1 MAALTS
7 KNGAVAVDL
16 NADLGES
23 YGRWTLGDDAAMLS
37 LITSANIACG
47 FHAGDPT
54 TLRETCRQAVDAG
67 VVIGAQVSYPDLVGF
82 GRRFLDM
89 TPADLTAAVIYQIG
103 ALDGLA
109 RSVGGQVRYVKPHG
123 ALYHTVTDYDQQAL
137 AVVRAVLSYDPDL
150 PVIGLPGSELLQHA
164 AAEGLQAVTEYFVD
178 RNYTSDGR
186 LVDRRQSDALISD
199 PSVAVQRALAAAHEG
214 KADSFCTHG
223 DSPGAVQMA
232 TEVRNALL
240 AEGVTL
246 APFVPVS

>member
-1 MAALTS
+1 
-7 KNGAVAVDL
+7 VAVDL

-47 FHAGDPT
+47 FHAGDPA

-89 TPADLTAAVIYQIG
+89 TPADLSAAVIYQIG

-109 RSVGGQVRYVKPHG
+109 RSVGGRVRYVKPHG

-137 AVVRAVLSYDPDL
+137 AVVQAVLSYDPDL
-150 PVIGLPGSELLQHA
+150 PIIGLPGSELLRQA

-186 LVDRRQSDALISD
+186 LVDRRRSDALISD
-199 PSVAVQRALAAAHEG
+199 PSVAAQRALAAAIEG

-223 DSPGAVQMA
+223 DSPGAVQMTTA
-232 TEVRNALL
+232 VRSALL
-240 AEGVTL
+240 AAGVTL
-246 APFVPVS
+246 APFVTVK

>member
-1 MAALTS
+1 
-7 KNGAVAVDL
+7 VAVDL

-47 FHAGDPT
+47 FHAGDPA

-89 TPADLTAAVIYQIG
+89 TPADLSAAVIYQIG

-109 RSVGGQVRYVKPHG
+109 RSVGGRVRYVKPHG

-150 PVIGLPGSELLQHA
+150 PIIGLPGSELLRQA

-186 LVDRRQSDALISD
+186 LVDRRRSDALISD
-199 PSVAVQRALAAAHEG
+199 PSVAAQRALAAAIEG

-223 DSPGAVQMA
+223 DSPGAVQMTTA
-232 TEVRNALL
+232 VRSALL
-240 AEGVTL
+240 AAGVTL
-246 APFVPVS
+246 APFVTVK

>member
-1 MAALTS
+1 
-7 KNGAVAVDL
+7 VAVDL

-47 FHAGDPT
+47 FHAGDPA

-89 TPADLTAAVIYQIG
+89 TPADLSAAVIYQIG

-109 RSVGGQVRYVKPHG
+109 RSVGGRVRYVKPHG

-150 PVIGLPGSELLQHA
+150 PIIGLPGSELLRQA

-186 LVDRRQSDALISD
+186 LVDRRRSDALISD
-199 PSVAVQRALAAAHEG
+199 PSVAAQRALAAAIEG

-223 DSPGAVQMA
+223 DSPGAVQMTTA
-232 TEVRNALL
+232 VRSALL
-240 AEGVTL
+240 AAGVTL
-246 APFVPVS
+246 APFVTVP

>member
-1 MAALTS
+1 M
-7 KNGAVAVDL
+7 AVDL

-47 FHAGDPT
+47 FHAGDPA

-89 TPADLTAAVIYQIG
+89 TPADLSAAVIYQIG

-109 RSVGGQVRYVKPHG
+109 RSVGGRVRYVKPHG
-123 ALYHTVTDYDQQAL
+123 ALYHTVTDYDKQAL

-150 PVIGLPGSELLQHA
+150 PVIGLPGSELLRQA

-186 LVDRRQSDALISD
+186 LVDRRRSDALISD
-199 PSVAVQRALAAAHEG
+199 PSVAAQRALAAAIEG

-232 TEVRNALL
+232 TAVRSALL

-246 APFVPVS
+246 APFVTVT

>member
-1 MAALTS
+1 M
-7 KNGAVAVDL
+7 AVDL

-47 FHAGDPT
+47 FHAGDPA

-89 TPADLTAAVIYQIG
+89 TPADLSAAVIYQIG

-109 RSVGGQVRYVKPHG
+109 RSVGGRVRYVKPHG

-137 AVVRAVLSYDPDL
+137 AVVQAVLSYDPDL
-150 PVIGLPGSELLQHA
+150 PIIGLPGSELLRQA

-186 LVDRRQSDALISD
+186 LVDRRRSDALISD
-199 PSVAVQRALAAAHEG
+199 PSVAAQRALAAAIEG

-223 DSPGAVQMA
+223 DSPGAVQMTTA
-232 TEVRNALL
+232 VRSALL
-240 AEGVTL
+240 AAGVTL
-246 APFVPVS
+246 APFVTVK